1 MFNKYNKLIVKGS
14 FNLKKFFNFGNVSF
28 KAKFTMV
35 SVISTLVVAIVV
47 TSISYFSDMNFLMN
61 KFTTDSTNTVKAWS
75 KDLAKDDI
83 FSLME
88 SKDANSEISKNLV
101 DHFDRLA
108 KYQPAVAQGYI
119 FGTELKNGTDTSLVS
134 GPTFLMEDFKKSNL
148 NIGDMYTQPDLMA
161 KAIQKMKETK
171 SLVST
176 DPYKDAFGTWITVLK
191 PIMNTQ
197 GEVVAFYGVDFDAK
211 PYIDGKHHEMVIIS
225 SIVIGL
231 LIVVSVIQ
239 YFIMSR
245 AFRSIQD
252 MMIGIEE
259 VSSGNYSVKLKET
272 KGEFGQLAVK
282 FNAMVET
289 VGKLLNSV
297 KSASNETTAHANTLY
312 SSVEESGKTMEQITN
327 EITDMSSRFKTQTEA
342 TNEVLV
348 SLQELA
354 VGVDSVARN
363 STDVSELSVK
373 TEEQAKIGNE
383 SVNKVKEQMTYIS
396 SSTKNSEDS
405 IFALKLRSDEISKI
419 VQLITDVADQTNLL
433 ALNAAI
439 EAARAGEQG
448 KGFAVVADEVRKLA
462 EQSRGSA
469 KQIEEL
475 ISGIQIETEK
485 AVESIQNEAKFVDEG
500 VKLVEETGKV
510 FSEILN
516 SAGKVAVRV
525 QEVSAAT
532 QQIAAGNQEVTATFE
547 QLSAISNRNNETV
560 EAISENIQEQ
570 EATFK
575 AIIQS
580 AKDMNQVVESLDS
593 VVSTLKA
600 DR

>member
-1 MFNKYNKLIVKGS
+1 
-14 FNLKKFFNFGNVSF
+14 
-28 KAKFTMV
+28 MV
-35 SVISTLVVAIVV
+35 SVISTLVVAIIV

-61 KFTTDSTNTVKAWS
+61 KLTTDSTNTVEAWS
-75 KDLAKDDI
+75 KDLSKEDI
-83 FSLME
+83 FTLME
-88 SKDANSEISKNLV
+88 SKDENSEISKNLV
-101 DHFDRLA
+101 DHFDKLA
-108 KYQPAVAQGYI
+108 QYQPAVAQGYI
-119 FGTELKNGTDTSLVS
+119 FGTELKNGTDTSVVS
-134 GPTFLMEDFKKSNL
+134 GPTFLMEDFKKSNI
-148 NIGDMYTQPDLMA
+148 NIGDMYTQPDIIA
-161 KAIQKMKETK
+161 EAIQKMKETK
-171 SLVST
+171 SLVSSEPYT
-176 DPYKDAFGTWITVLK
+176 DDFGTWITVLK
-191 PIMNTQ
+191 PIMNSQ
-197 GEVVAFYGVDFDAK
+197 GEVAAYYGVDFEAK
-211 PYIDGKHHEMVIIS
+211 SYIDGKHHEMVIII
-225 SIVIGL
+225 SILIGL

-239 YFIMSR
+239 YFITNR
-245 AFRSIQD
+245 AFRPIQD
-252 MMIGIEE
+252 MMTGIEK
-259 VSSGNYSVKLKET
+259 VSNGNYSVKLKET

-327 EITDMSSRFKTQTEA
+327 EITDMSSRLKTQTEA
-342 TNEVLV
+342 TNEVLL

-373 TEEQAKIGNE
+373 TEGQAKMGNE

-396 SSTKNSEDS
+396 SSTKHSEES

-532 QQIAAGNQEVTATFE
+532 QQIAAGNQEITATFE
-547 QLSAISNRNNETV
+547 QLSAISNRNNGTV
-560 EAISENIQEQ
+560 GVISENIQEQ
-570 EATFK
+570 EVTIK

-593 VVSTLKA
+593 IVSTLKA